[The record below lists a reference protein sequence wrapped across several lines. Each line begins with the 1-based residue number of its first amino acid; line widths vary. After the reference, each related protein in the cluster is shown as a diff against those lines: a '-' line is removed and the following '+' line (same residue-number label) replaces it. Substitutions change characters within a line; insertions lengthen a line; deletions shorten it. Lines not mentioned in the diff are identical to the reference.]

1 MNKEIQERINAVQ
14 SGSIPNGY
22 CEGIVGILPNYWTSK
37 PLSEISEVISEQV
50 GDDDYETLSISAG
63 IGFVNQAQK
72 FGKELSG
79 KQYKKYTVLRKGDFA
94 YNKGNSKLYP
104 QGCTYR
110 LKERDEAAVPNVF
123 ECFRITEGCPEYYE
137 QLFISGFM
145 NRQLTRKIN
154 HGVRDDGLLNLTDD
168 DFYSTVLP
176 VPPLAEQQKIAEI
189 LSACDR
195 EIELKSAEIMHLKS
209 LKQSLTAQMFVRS
222 GEILP
227 ALRFPGFSTEW
238 KKHKLLSCIERII
251 DFRGRTPKKL
261 GMEWSEKGYL
271 ALSALN
277 VKDGY
282 VDFSQDVHYGD
293 YALYSR
299 WMNGNELHKGQVV
312 FTTEAP
318 VGNVAQIPDDN
329 GYILSQRTIAFEV
342 KTNVLTE
349 DFLAIILRTPSVVAT
364 LNALSSGGTAK
375 GVSQKTLSTVDIII
389 PSELKEQEKLSSF
402 FSTLNQMLSLN
413 QYTLEMLQNRKKA
426 LMQLLL
432 TGLMRTN
439 N

>member
-50 GDDDYETLSISAG
+50 GDNDYETLSISAG

-176 VPPLAEQQKIAEI
+176 VPPLAEQQKIAKI
-189 LSACDR
+189 LSACDSV
-195 EIELKSAEIMHLKS
+195 IKLKQELIAENRKVFLHSMALIFGCSDEYTTLGKIAEITMG
-209 LKQSLTAQMFVRS
+209 QSPDSSSYNTGEDGVPLLQGNADIANGLPLPRYYTNSPTKMCS
-222 GEILP
+222 PGEIL
-227 ALRFPGFSTEW
+227 
-238 KKHKLLSCIERII
+238 LSVR
-251 DFRGRTPKKL
+251 
-261 GMEWSEKGYL
+261 
-271 ALSALN
+271 
-277 VKDGY
+277 
-282 VDFSQDVHYGD
+282 
-293 YALYSR
+293 
-299 WMNGNELHKGQVV
+299 
-312 FTTEAP
+312 AP
-318 VGNVAQIPDDN
+318 VGEVSKTHISACIGRGLCSINAGKLTEYVFYYLKYYGSNSQGSTFTAISGDDIKKIQIPVADEKMLLHQ
-329 GYILSQRTIAFEV
+329 IEVLSCADTKIH
-342 KTNVLTE
+342 L
-349 DFLAIILRTPSVVAT
+349 L
-364 LNALSSGGTAK
+364 
-375 GVSQKTLSTVDIII
+375 
-389 PSELKEQEKLSSF
+389 EQE
-402 FSTLNQMLSLN
+402 
-413 QYTLEMLQNRKKA
+413 LEAWQQKKKV

-432 TGLMRTN
+432 TGLVRTN
-439 N
+439 D